1 MVAADAQNT
10 QGDESAAASFA
21 KPAEQKSY
29 VWFRFSP
36 NMSKRI
42 STYNKFLFYEGISYV
57 QPSVWFP
64 TGPTEVPAMVDLN
77 KTRFIPGWIGV
88 FVQEGNNDQDYLIRC
103 DTVTTENQ
111 TFSFRATLQIRNQFP
126 AVR

>member
-1 MVAADAQNT
+1 
-10 QGDESAAASFA
+10 
-21 KPAEQKSY
+21 
-29 VWFRFSP
+29 
-36 NMSKRI
+36 
-42 STYNKFLFYEGISYV
+42 
-57 QPSVWFP
+57 
-64 TGPTEVPAMVDLN
+64 MVDLN